1 MSKKLDRNAP
11 FATLPRMN
19 TSEMLKLLG
28 LSKKEELVLLALR
41 DGIDTPL
48 LLTRA
53 TRVSRTAIYAI
64 LTNLKKRGLA
74 NTHITNGKK
83 HWTLTP
89 EREIE
94 EVLYAAK
101 RTLLKI
107 PEGREE
113 VHGLSDATVIIHRGP
128 EAIHKVLGELVFAH
142 KNERFYA
149 LIGDGAAEYWNKI
162 FSLQET
168 NRFNRAL
175 KKNNIIAETIIQ
187 EGFLERETRRLGVS
201 WAKDFEGRTTKV
213 NVIDSEYFTYG
224 AQVWIFKQSIYLMA
238 LGEELVIEIRNSEI
252 QKMLLSFFK
261 FIEDNSRVIDAN
273 ALLRDVIAEMENK
286 KLEQQ

>member
-1 MSKKLDRNAP
+1 METAE
-11 FATLPRMN
+11 T
-19 TSEMLKLLG
+19 LKLLG
-28 LSKKEELVLLALR
+28 LSKKEQKVLIALQA
-41 DGIDTPL
+41 GSDTPVKL
-48 LLTRA
+48 SKVTD
-53 TRVSRTAIYAI
+53 VSRTAIYAI
-64 LTNLKKRGLA
+64 LQNLKKRGIVA
-74 NTHITNGKK
+74 SRIRNGRK
-83 HWTLTP
+83 TFALSD

-101 RTLLKI
+101 RTLLNI

-113 VHGLSDATVIIHRGP
+113 VHGLSDATVVIHRGQ
-128 EAIHKVLGELVFAH
+128 ESIRKVLGDLLFAH
-142 KNERFYA
+142 KNERFFA

-187 EGFLERETRRLGVS
+187 DGFLERETRRLGVS
-201 WAKDFEGRTTKV
+201 WAKDFEGRTTRV
-213 NVIDSEYFTYG
+213 NSIDSEYFAYG

-252 QKMLLSFFK
+252 QRMLLTFLK
-261 FIEDNSRVIDAN
+261 FMQDNSRSIDAN
-273 ALLRDVIAEMENK
+273 ELLRSVITEMESVEVKNK
-286 KLEQQ
+286 